1 MNKKEIR
8 SIRNYFSKIPAIVLV
23 YLYGSQAV
31 GEAKNES
38 DIDLAILVDEAKA
51 DAFDLQFKAM
61 SDLGRNINKEIEVQ
75 NLHAVDISFAHR
87 VITEGKLIHSKNI
100 KDKVE
105 YETYVLRQYFDLK
118 PLLDEFYSYL
128 RERARRRLI
137 GHAYEQLQKHLEG

>member
-1 MNKKEIR
+1 MEGRDIKKIK
-8 SIRNYFSKIPAIVLV
+8 NYFRQNPVVMLV
-23 YLYGSQAV
+23 YLYGSQAK
-31 GEAKNES
+31 GESKEDS

-51 DAFDLQFKAM
+51 DSLEVQLKAI
-61 SDLGRNINKEIEVQ
+61 SDLGRISYKEIEVQ

-128 RERARRRLI
+128 RERARRGLI
-137 GHAYEQLQKHLEG
+137 GHAYEQLQKYL